1 MFLFSIN
8 VLNYVWNL
16 NANRNR
22 NKNEAYMSYLY
33 ILLNLIFNHE

>member
-16 NANRNR
+16 NANR